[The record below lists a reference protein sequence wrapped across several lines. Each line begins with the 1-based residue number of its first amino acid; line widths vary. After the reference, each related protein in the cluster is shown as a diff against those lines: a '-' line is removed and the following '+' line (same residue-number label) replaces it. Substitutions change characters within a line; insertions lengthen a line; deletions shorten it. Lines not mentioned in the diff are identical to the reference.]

1 MQRLTGL
8 VGALAAAALPAPL
21 TDHQG
26 LPAFTLRRRGGSG
39 FAGSATCFRNN
50 PARTHYAAYE
60 AAWLPMGSGVTEAG
74 CKLPVKKRLCGPG
87 MSLGFT
93 MAGHILRLRVPAH
106 NTGQLWRSPSQEILI
121 KSTALS
127 IKST

>member
-1 MQRLTGL
+1 M
-8 VGALAAAALPAPL
+8 LAAFQELVASSRSLGEVSRTAP
-21 TDHQG
+21 TK
-26 LPAFTLRRRGGSG
+26 
-39 FAGSATCFRNN
+39 SATCFRNN

-93 MAGHILRLRVPAH
+93 MAGHILRLHAPAH
-106 NTGQLWRSPSQEILI
+106 NTGQL
-121 KSTALS
+121 
-127 IKST
+127 